1 MDSIEQ
7 ALRREWCEV
16 LGVAQVDED
25 DEFFSSGGDS
35 KAAVALIQRV
45 RRHGDI
51 EFPLDVIFI
60 NGTFAGILSAC
71 RELNSGGGA
80 GAQ

>member
-7 ALRREWCEV
+7 VLRREWCEV
-16 LGVAQVDED
+16 LGVTQVNDD
-25 DEFFSSGGDS
+25 DEFLASGGDS

-51 EFPLDVIFI
+51 EFPLDVLFLD
-60 NGTFAGILSAC
+60 GTFAGILAAC
-71 RELNSGGGA
+71 RALNA
-80 GAQ
+80 GKPP